1 MRLRRVASLT
11 AGAALFVFTAAAAQP
26 VDVSGLNE
34 RYKDPDLKVEAWAQR
49 FESEGREV
57 FDHREEIVAS
67 IGLESGQSIADV
79 GAGTGLF
86 VPLFAAAVGPEGK
99 VYAVDI
105 APRFIEHIRAR
116 AAERNL
122 TQVTA
127 ILNEDRSTGL
137 PEGSVDVVFICDT
150 YHHFEY
156 PEAMLASIH
165 LAMRPGGRLV
175 IVDFKREGRMSR
187 HVRAGK
193 EVFKAEIE
201 ENGFR
206 FTEEIEIDG
215 IEENYILH
223 FERR

>member
-11 AGAALFVFTAAAAQP
+11 AGAALFFVTAAGAQP
-26 VDVSGLNE
+26 VDVAGLNE
-34 RYKDPDLKVEAWAQR
+34 RYKDPDLKVEVWAQR

-122 TQVTA
+122 TQVRA
-127 ILNEDRSTGL
+127 ILNEDRSTRL

-165 LAMRPGGRLV
+165 QAMRPGGRLV
-175 IVDFKREGRMSR
+175 IVDFKREGRMGR

-201 ENGFR
+201 AGGFR

-215 IEENYILH
+215 IEENYILR